1 MGLDYWLVDNSVI
14 SKEKLL
20 RDLRYLCQVQLVYL
34 PIWFIKAI

>member
-20 RDLRYLCQVQLVYL
+20 RDLRYLYQVQLVYL